1 MHELS
6 PGSPLRSVLS
16 SAVIK
21 LNEDGVIMQLK
32 EKWWKRERGG
42 GSCSHVS
49 STKFFQRNQSYRNQS
64 FIFFPIASDTFS

>member
-32 EKWWKRERGG
+32 EKWWKGREAADRA
-42 GSCSHVS
+42 V
-49 STKFFQRNQSYRNQS
+49 T
-64 FIFFPIASDTFS
+64 